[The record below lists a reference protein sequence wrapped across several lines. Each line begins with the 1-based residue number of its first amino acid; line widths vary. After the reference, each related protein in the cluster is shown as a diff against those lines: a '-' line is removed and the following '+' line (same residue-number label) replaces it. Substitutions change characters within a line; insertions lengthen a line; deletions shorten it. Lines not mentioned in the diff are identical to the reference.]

1 MKIRGE
7 ITTADRSSNQCLEFI
22 TCKSLELE
30 QSMKC
35 QLALQHIQNNINN
48 KNNNND
54 DDNERAVN
62 TVRI

>member
-1 MKIRGE
+1 MKLRGE
-7 ITTADRSSNQCLEFI
+7 ITTVDRSSNQCLEFI

-48 KNNNND
+48 NNN

-62 TVRI
+62 TVHM